1 MNGNTYILLSLR
13 ALFRASIWLI
23 YIEGVEA
30 IEVKFSQ
37 QNFIQTPSLNYD
49 NLIMTLCA
57 FLLLQ
62 LNKNEYMNS
71 VFFNISYHNTI
82 PLTTF
87 IDLFIYFFE
96 SLAKS

>member
-1 MNGNTYILLSLR
+1 
-13 ALFRASIWLI
+13 
-23 YIEGVEA
+23 
-30 IEVKFSQ
+30 
-37 QNFIQTPSLNYD
+37 
-49 NLIMTLCA
+49 MTLCA

-87 IDLFIYFFE
+87 IDLFIFFWI
-96 SLAKS
+96 SSKILGWD